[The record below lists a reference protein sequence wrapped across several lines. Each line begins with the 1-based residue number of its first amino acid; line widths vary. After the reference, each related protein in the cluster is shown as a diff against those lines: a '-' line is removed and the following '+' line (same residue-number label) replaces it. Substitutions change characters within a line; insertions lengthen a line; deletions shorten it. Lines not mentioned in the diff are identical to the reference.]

1 MNPEEDKDPTLVE
14 SENDDSTN
22 VEEVAEVEEPEADDP
37 YASKTVEDFKALEK
51 KNKELF
57 ERAKKAE
64 ALAKEAKGKPL
75 IKEIKE
81 TPTGL
86 TREEAILIAKGVNED
101 VINQAALVAKA
112 KGVSLMDAMKDPLIE
127 AYASKL
133 KADEKREKAQLG
145 TSKSG
150 GSRGDNGDLSQRVGM
165 TEEEHRKAIGM

>member
-1 MNPEEDKDPTLVE
+1 MENEELTTSQEEVTE
-14 SENDDSTN
+14 TIDSTN
-22 VEEVAEVEEPEADDP
+22 DEEVVEDSTDDP
-37 YASKTVEDFKALEK
+37 YADKTVEDFKALEK
-51 KNKELF
+51 KNKELY

-64 ALAKEAKGKPL
+64 ALAKEAKSKPL
-75 IKEIKE
+75 IKETNE

-101 VINQAALVAKA
+101 IINQASLVAKA

-127 AYASKL
+127 AYASKI
-133 KADEKREKAQLG
+133 KADERREKAQLG

-150 GSRGDNGDLSQRVGM
+150 GSRGDNGDLTQRVGM